1 MLLNQ
6 FVPISVL
13 SGLPEGALIVGNL
26 YLFIAWQF
34 AGEGFILQISGVLAV
49 GCVQGCF
56 VEGLGGVFGFVEGGW
71 GWFLS
76 VVF

>member
-1 MLLNQ
+1 MFLYQ
-6 FVPISVL
+6 FVPVFVL
-13 SGLPEGALIVGNL
+13 SGLPKGTLIMGDL
-26 YLFIAWQF
+26 DFLIAWQF

-71 GWFLS
+71 G
-76 VVF
+76 